1 MSEQEKRV
9 AVVTGGSRGIGLGIS
24 RALAQKGRRLA
35 IVYHRDDASA
45 QAARDE
51 LCNLTDVVIIQ
62 ADVSRKVEAERV
74 VVEVEKKLGRV
85 DILVNNAGV
94 FDYKTLEDMDEEF
107 FEKIHRTNLLS
118 MLFMSQAVIP
128 AMKKHRFGRIVS
140 ASSISGR
147 LADIG
152 LIAYGCSKAGVDIS
166 TRILAGE
173 LGPYGITVNA
183 YAPGIIATDM
193 TAALIRDRGDE
204 KLGTIPVGRFGDLM
218 DTGHLVAFLAS
229 DEAGYISGEVIGVD
243 GGMFK
248 VQSNVKYEGN
258 L

>member
-1 MSEQEKRV
+1 MSEQKRV
-9 AVVTGGSRGIGLGIS
+9 AIVTGGARGIGLGIS

-35 IVYHRDDASA
+35 IVYHRDAASA
-45 QAARDE
+45 EAAKKE
-51 LCNLTDVVIIQ
+51 LSALTDVAIVQ
-62 ADVSRKVEAERV
+62 ADVSRREDAARVAETVNR
-74 VVEVEKKLGRV
+74 EFGRV

-94 FDYKTLEDMDEEF
+94 FDYKTLEEMDEAF
-107 FEKIHRTNLLS
+107 FDRIHRTNLMS

-128 AMKKHRFGRIVS
+128 FMKKNRFGRIIS

-147 LADIG
+147 LADLG

-173 LGPYGITVNA
+173 LGPYGITANA

-193 TAALIRDRGDE
+193 TASLIRDRGDE
-204 KLGTIPVGRFGDLM
+204 KLGTIPMGRFGDLM

-229 DEAGYISGEVIGVD
+229 DEAGYITGEIIGVD

-248 VQSNVKYEGN
+248 VQSNMKYEN
-258 L
+258 S

>member
-1 MSEQEKRV
+1 MAEQKRV
-9 AVVTGGSRGIGLGIS
+9 AIVTGGARGIGLGIS

-35 IVYHRDDASA
+35 IVYQKDATSA
-45 QAARDE
+45 EAARNE
-51 LCNLTDVVIIQ
+51 LCNLTDVIIVQ
-62 ADVSRKVEAERV
+62 ADISRRAEAARV
-74 VVEVEKKLGRV
+74 ADTVEKEFGRL

-94 FDYKTLEDMDEEF
+94 FDYKTLEEMDEEF
-107 FEKIHRTNLLS
+107 FDRIHRVNLMS

-128 AMKKHRFGRIVS
+128 TMKKNRFGRIIS

-152 LIAYGCSKAGVDIS
+152 LVAYGCSKAGVDIS
-166 TRILAGE
+166 TKILSGE

-229 DEAGYISGEVIGVD
+229 DEAGYITGEIIGVD

-248 VQSNVKYEGN
+248 VQSNVKYEG
-258 L
+258 

>member
-1 MSEQEKRV
+1 MAEQAKRV
-9 AVVTGGSRGIGLGIS
+9 AIVTGGARGIGLGIS

-35 IVYHRDDASA
+35 IVYHKDAASA
-45 QAARDE
+45 EAARDE
-51 LCNLTDVVIIQ
+51 LRKLTDVIIVQ
-62 ADVSRKVEAERV
+62 ADVSRRAEAARV
-74 VVEVEKKLGRV
+74 ADTVEKEFGRL

-94 FDYKTLEDMDEEF
+94 FDYKTLEEMDEEF
-107 FEKIHRTNLLS
+107 FDRIHRTNLMS

-128 AMKKHRFGRIVS
+128 CMKKNRFGRIIS

-152 LIAYGCSKAGVDIS
+152 LVAYGCSKAGVDIT
-166 TRILAGE
+166 TRILSGE
-173 LGPYGITVNA
+173 LGPYGITANA

-193 TAALIRDRGDE
+193 TAALIRDRGEE

-229 DEAGYISGEVIGVD
+229 DEAGYITGEIIGVD

-248 VQSNVKYEGN
+248 VQSNVKYEG
-258 L
+258 